1 MKNEDDSL
9 KVLGKW
15 IRIKIEKYP
24 FLLHG
29 EQSGAAGACWAHN
42 PEVDGSKPS
51 SAKLSFFFFT

>member
-51 SAKLSFFFFT
+51 SAR